1 MPYSVGRK
9 FWEYATHESKT
20 THFFNE
26 AMASRLVTGVM
37 INECKGVSEGLSSL
51 DDGGSGNGTVA
62 KAIKCLGHI
71 TINRVFL
78 KFKFFF

>member
-20 THFFNE
+20 NHFFNE
-26 AMASRLVTGVM
+26 AMAGRLVTGVM

-62 KAIKCLGHI
+62 KAINCLEKWC
-71 TINRVFL
+71 NS
-78 KFKFFF
+78 FFFIKF